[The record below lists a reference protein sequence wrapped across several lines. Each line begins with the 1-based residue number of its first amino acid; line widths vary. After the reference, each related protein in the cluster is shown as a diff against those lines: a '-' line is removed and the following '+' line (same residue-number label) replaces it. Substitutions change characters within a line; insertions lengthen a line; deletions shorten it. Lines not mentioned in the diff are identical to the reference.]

1 MASNRFLPPKCL
13 VILNALRPYELMVD
27 KSRREGKRVG
37 SVVRGSGIY
46 DADYIYLIEK

>member
-13 VILNALRPYELMVD
+13 VILNALWPHELMVD
-27 KSRREGKRVG
+27 KSG
-37 SVVRGSGIY
+37 SRQGVFVVRGSGIY

>member
-13 VILNALRPYELMVD
+13 VILNALRPHELMAD
-27 KSRREGKRVG
+27 KSGRRQGVCL
-37 SVVRGSGIY
+37 VVRGSGIY